1 MILKDSGVKRLA
13 VYVMHDNDGIVDT
26 YIDEFL
32 KGLRSEVSCLRVV
45 INGAVG
51 EEGEARVR
59 AVADEVIIRPNEG
72 YDITAYKEG
81 LLARGYEDLCAY
93 DEAVICNDTLYGP
106 IHPFSRMFGEMA
118 QRDVDFW
125 GITAFFGAP
134 FDPFGTI
141 SYGYLPKHIQSFFQV
156 FRKDFMRTEDFRKW
170 WEEMPAITR
179 YEDAI
184 GTHEAV
190 FTQAM

>member
-13 VYVMHDNDGIVDT
+13 VYVLHDNDGIVDT
-26 YIDEFL
+26 YIDAFL

-45 INGAVG
+45 INGGVS

-81 LLARGYEDLCAY
+81 LLAHGYEDLCEY

-106 IHPFSRMFGEMA
+106 IHPFSGTSISGGSPRFSA
-118 QRDVDFW
+118 RPSIPSALFPTD
-125 GITAFFGAP
+125 ICRNTSRAF
-134 FDPFGTI
+134 
-141 SYGYLPKHIQSFFQV
+141 SRSFE
-156 FRKDFMRTEDFRKW
+156 KTL
-170 WEEMPAITR
+170 
-179 YEDAI
+179 
-184 GTHEAV
+184 
-190 FTQAM
+190 